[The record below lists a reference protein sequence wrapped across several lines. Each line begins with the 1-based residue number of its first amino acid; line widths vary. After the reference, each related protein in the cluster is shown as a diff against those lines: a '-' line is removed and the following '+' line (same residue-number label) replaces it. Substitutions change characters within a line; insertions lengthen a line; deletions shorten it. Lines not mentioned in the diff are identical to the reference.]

1 MPVEEVS
8 SYSTLSFAFLRSLCL
23 TFRGNCYIH
32 HYYQNFDQVGCYECK
47 CTIGELEFIAEGH
60 TKPDAKVVVV
70 LCLLSSQFK
79 TKTLIPRFTLLRWQF
94 KDSSLR
100 SESVHEC
107 QNHWYSKM
115 FLRCE
120 LNETEGVGNRLRA
133 SNLSYEKKTDMLF
146 FVFFAVL
153 NLKTF
158 SEDNCPWAAIASL
171 ALHKLFTDWQSQG
184 YTLPKVF
191 SKL

>member
-1 MPVEEVS
+1 
-8 SYSTLSFAFLRSLCL
+8 
-23 TFRGNCYIH
+23 
-32 HYYQNFDQVGCYECK
+32 
-47 CTIGELEFIAEGH
+47 
-60 TKPDAKVVVV
+60 
-70 LCLLSSQFK
+70 
-79 TKTLIPRFTLLRWQF
+79 
-94 KDSSLR
+94 
-100 SESVHEC
+100 
-107 QNHWYSKM
+107 M

-184 YTLPKVF
+184 YTLPKVS

>member
-1 MPVEEVS
+1 MQVHH
-8 SYSTLSFAFLRSLCL
+8 
-23 TFRGNCYIH
+23 RGAGVHCWGAH
-32 HYYQNFDQVGCYECK
+32 QAWCK
-47 CTIGELEFIAEGH
+47 GVVIFGW
-60 TKPDAKVVVV
+60 KAKI
-70 LCLLSSQFK
+70 
-79 TKTLIPRFTLLRWQF
+79 LIPRFTLLSWQF

-100 SESVHEC
+100 SESVNEC
-107 QNHWYSKM
+107 LNHGYSKM

-184 YTLPKVF
+184 YTLPKVS
-191 SKL
+191 SKLWYEIFSHVQLVKLLGTWKSASRFWFFKWRRRT

>member
-1 MPVEEVS
+1 MNASAPSGSWS
-8 SYSTLSFAFLRSLCL
+8 SSRRGTPSLMQRCSIVL
-23 TFRGNCYIH
+23 DG
-32 HYYQNFDQVGCYECK
+32 K
-47 CTIGELEFIAEGH
+47 
-60 TKPDAKVVVV
+60 AKI
-70 LCLLSSQFK
+70 
-79 TKTLIPRFTLLRWQF
+79 LIPRFTLLSWQF

-100 SESVHEC
+100 SESVNEC
-107 QNHWYSKM
+107 LNHGYSKM

-133 SNLSYEKKTDMLF
+133 SNSLYEKRLTCSFL
-146 FVFFAVL
+146 VFFFIVI
-153 NLKTF
+153 NLKPF

-191 SKL
+191 SRL